1 MKQLAG
7 HTFFVLILAFCLV
20 ILFSVGAQAATYTVT
35 TTADNGAVSLR
46 AAIADANLTV
56 EDDEINFSI
65 PSSDPNCTAGGVC
78 TITLTS
84 GQLVVNAT
92 STAGALTITNTTGAS
107 RLFISGNNTSRVF
120 VVNAGAN
127 LSLEGVTITGG
138 YGTVTPATSFRFGG
152 GIYNNGGTLSLTN
165 SSVSGNFS
173 PAGGGAGGVGGGIYS
188 TGTLTVTNSTV
199 SGNNAE
205 LCNGCGTSGGGIYN
219 DGGTASLTNSTV
231 SGNTARYG
239 GGIYNTGTF
248 TITSSTIT
256 ANTAQGAVSPGSGG
270 GIFNAASGS
279 LILTNTIV
287 AGNLV
292 INSSSPDIA
301 GGISPTSSYNLIGG
315 DPKLGSLADNGGPT
329 QTHALLPGSP
339 AIDAGNN
346 SGATTDQRGFAR
358 RVDLPSTPNATGG
371 DGTDI
376 GAYELQS
383 SPTAASVTIS
393 GRVITSNGRGLFNA
407 LVALTNENDETRYA
421 RTSISGRYRFNDVA
435 AGSSAV
441 ITIVSK
447 RYNFPPQVLMVT
459 GEALNVDF
467 LAQDALSKR

>member
-7 HTFFVLILAFCLV
+7 HTFFVVILAFCLV
-20 ILFSVGAQAATYTVT
+20 ILFSVGAQAAAYTVT
-35 TTADNGAVSLR
+35 TTADNGAGSLR

-92 STAGALTITNTTGAS
+92 STAGALTITNASGAS

-120 VVNAGAN
+120 VVNPGAN

-138 YGTVTPATSFRFGG
+138 YGTVTPAAPFRFGG

-188 TGTLTVTNSTV
+188 TGTLTVANSTV

-219 DGGTASLTNSTV
+219 DGGTASLTNSTI

-239 GGIYNTGTF
+239 GGIYNTGTL

-256 ANTAQGAVSPGSGG
+256 ANTAQGAVGPGSGG
-270 GIFNAASGS
+270 GIFNSASGS

-301 GGISPTSSYNLIGG
+301 GGVSPTSSFNLIGG

-339 AIDAGNN
+339 AIDAGIN
-346 SGATTDQRGFAR
+346 SGAATDQRGFAR
-358 RVDLPSTPNATGG
+358 RVDLPSTPNAAGG

-407 LVALTNENDETRYA
+407 LVALTNENGETRYA
-421 RTSISGRYRFNDVA
+421 RTSINGRYRFNDVA

-447 RYNFPPQVLMVT
+447 RYSFAPQVLMVT
-459 GEALNVDF
+459 GESLNVDF
-467 LAQDALSKR
+467 LAQDGLSKR